1 MQQLF
6 TLWEIAIFYKRTK
19 KHIIINKPTSM
30 QTQQQ
35 ATTSTTAF
43 SSALKS
49 ADANMG
55 IMLAINK
62 TTE

>member
-1 MQQLF
+1 M
-6 TLWEIAIFYKRTK
+6 EITNDSLKSFL
-19 KHIIINKPTSM
+19 
-30 QTQQQ
+30 QTWDGTGDIAESYQNHLQQ
-35 ATTSTTAF
+35 ASTSTTAF

>member
-35 ATTSTTAF
+35 ATTSTTA
-43 SSALKS
+43 SALKS